1 MTKTQSATS
10 FLANI
15 SERES
20 LALQSLVD
28 YTNVESLPEIWTLAA
43 RKFGNIVAL
52 HNPHSKPEVKITYS
66 QLSGQ
71 IQQFAAGLQTLG
83 ININNSDTLPY
94 GERVSLIADNS
105 PRWFIA
111 DQGIMTAGAVNAV
124 RSAQAERE
132 ELLYIISHSGSTA
145 LVIEDLKTLNKLGE
159 SLNELPIKLVVL
171 LSDEAPPTERNF
183 PVVNFSQLLDIGSNN
198 TLIATKQSS
207 ESLAT
212 LIYTSGTT
220 GKPKGVML
228 SHKNLLHQVK
238 SLGVV
243 VQPKKGDTV
252 LSILPTWHSYER
264 SGEYFL
270 LSQGCTQIYTNLRS
284 VKGDLKKFKPN
295 YMIAVPRLWESI
307 YEGVQKQFREQ
318 PAKKQS
324 LVKFLLETSQK
335 YIEARRI
342 SQGLSLNHIHA
353 SFIERSQAKITELG
367 LLLFHALGEKLV
379 YTKVREATGGNIK
392 HVISGGG
399 ALPAYIDNFFEIVGV
414 EILQGYGLTETSP
427 VTNARRP
434 WRNLRGSSGQPI
446 PGTEVKIVNPETR
459 QPLPV
464 GERGLVLL
472 KGPQIMQGYYQNP
485 EATTKAIDTEGWF
498 DSGDLGWVTPENDL
512 VLTGRAKDTI
522 VLTNGENIEPQ
533 PIEDACLRSP
543 YIDQIMLVGQDQRSI
558 GALIVPNLEAL
569 EKWAETQNNSQKIDL
584 ESKIVQ
590 DLFRQELNREVQ
602 NRPSYRADDRVGPFK
617 LIEEEFSIE
626 NGLMTQTL
634 KIRRHVVM
642 ARYCDIINAMFAK

>member
-1 MTKTQSATS
+1 
-10 FLANI
+10 
-15 SERES
+15 
-20 LALQSLVD
+20 
-28 YTNVESLPEIWTLAA
+28 
-43 RKFGNIVAL
+43 
-52 HNPHSKPEVKITYS
+52 
-66 QLSGQ
+66 
-71 IQQFAAGLQTLG
+71 
-83 ININNSDTLPY
+83 
-94 GERVSLIADNS
+94 
-105 PRWFIA
+105 
-111 DQGIMTAGAVNAV
+111 
-124 RSAQAERE
+124 
-132 ELLYIISHSGSTA
+132 
-145 LVIEDLKTLNKLGE
+145 
-159 SLNELPIKLVVL
+159 
-171 LSDEAPPTERNF
+171 
-183 PVVNFSQLLDIGSNN
+183 
-198 TLIATKQSS
+198 
-207 ESLAT
+207 
-212 LIYTSGTT
+212 
-220 GKPKGVML
+220 
-228 SHKNLLHQVK
+228 
-238 SLGVV
+238 
-243 VQPKKGDTV
+243 
-252 LSILPTWHSYER
+252 
-264 SGEYFL
+264 
-270 LSQGCTQIYTNLRS
+270 
-284 VKGDLKKFKPN
+284 
-295 YMIAVPRLWESI
+295 
-307 YEGVQKQFREQ
+307 
-318 PAKKQS
+318 
-324 LVKFLLETSQK
+324 
-335 YIEARRI
+335 
-342 SQGLSLNHIHA
+342 
-353 SFIERSQAKITELG
+353 
-367 LLLFHALGEKLV
+367 
-379 YTKVREATGGNIK
+379 VREATGGNIK

-602 NRPSYRADDRVGPFK
+602 NRPSYRADDRIGPFK
-617 LIEEEFSIE
+617 LIEEQFSIE

-642 ARYCDIINAMFAK
+642 SRYCDIINAMFAK